1 MKKIICMMM
10 IGLFLVSC
18 GEKSVPAFADMGS
31 LADAI
36 CRGAGMDRDSVYR
49 EEVDDDSAFAFG
61 ITEEEFDSRVEN
73 AVCLREI
80 VDSKGRALYVF
91 EAENENDSAWLAQK
105 LYASYEF
112 APCDAAE
119 KMTVACAGKYVMLFK
134 SSAAE
139 IESAVESFRALS
151 GGALRFRKDM
161 ENHA

>member
-31 LADAI
+31 LADEI
-36 CRGAGMDRDSVYR
+36 CRGAGLDRDSVYR
-49 EEVDDDSAFAFG
+49 EEVEEDSAFAFG
-61 ITEEEFDSRVEN
+61 ITEEEFDRCVEN

-80 VDSKGRALYVF
+80 VDSKGMALYVF
-91 EAENENDSAWLAQK
+91 EAESENDAAWLAQK

-134 SSAAE
+134 SSATE
-139 IESAVESFRALS
+139 IESAVSSFRALL
-151 GGALRFRKDM
+151 GGTLRFRKDM